1 MSGIPWHT
9 GICGTLTLTETLVST
24 ESLRIGVVSRACPR
38 VHGDWLADDEAISDE
53 LADGLAGVGVG
64 DFGDLIRVEPDL
76 ALSASHNGRG
86 EALLGTKVNPK
97 DKLLVYAD
105 QKLLLD
111 TSLQVSWSTPS

>member
-1 MSGIPWHT
+1 M
-9 GICGTLTLTETLVST
+9 ST

-64 DFGDLIRVEPDL
+64 DLGDLIRVEPDL
-76 ALSASHNGRG
+76 ALSASHNGRR

-97 DKLLVYAD
+97 DNLLVM
-105 QKLLLD
+105 LIRSFCC
-111 TSLQVSWSTPS
+111 TRFPRVPWSTPS